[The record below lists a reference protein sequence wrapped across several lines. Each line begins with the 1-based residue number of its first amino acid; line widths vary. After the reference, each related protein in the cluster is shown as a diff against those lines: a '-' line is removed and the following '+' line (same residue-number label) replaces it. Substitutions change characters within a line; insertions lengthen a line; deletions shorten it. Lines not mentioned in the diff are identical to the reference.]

1 MPLYHSLALVYAL
14 TQIVSPLPETGPR
27 SSKTQADQEFLTTC
41 STGFSF
47 KVAVNWRP
55 AGGITLY
62 GMPVERGASSYG
74 NKKFGVNVLNDAKD
88 LLFVET
94 WCSGP
99 RKGSVRVHYI
109 GAPAGSGP
117 RPLMAEYDVENLSIT
132 SFGVRVDPKGLNQ

>member
-1 MPLYHSLALVYAL
+1 MPLYYSLALVYAL
-14 TQIVSPLPETGPR
+14 TQIASSLPETGPR

-47 KVAVNWRP
+47 KVAVKWRP

-62 GMPVERGASSYG
+62 GLPVRKVAPSNQ
-74 NKKFGVNVLNDAKD
+74 NKRFGVNVLNDAKD

-117 RPLMAEYDVENLSIT
+117 RPFIADYDVENLSIT
-132 SFGVRVDPKGLNQ
+132 SFGVRVDPKGLN

>member
-1 MPLYHSLALVYAL
+1 MPLYYSLALFYAL
-14 TQIVSPLPETGPR
+14 TQIASPLPETGPR
-27 SSKTQADQEFLTTC
+27 SLKTQADQEFLTTC

-47 KVAVNWRP
+47 KVAVNWRL

-62 GMPVERGASSYG
+62 GMPVEKSASFYG
-74 NKKFGVNVLNDAKD
+74 NKRFGVNVLNDAKD

-109 GAPAGSGP
+109 GASAGSGP
-117 RPLMAEYDVENLSIT
+117 RPLIAEYDVENLAIKA
-132 SFGVRVDPKGLNQ
+132 FGVRVDPKELN